1 MKTLSIST
9 IILLISISLLGQDFA
24 PINATWYYTECFDY
38 SGDIDYILFKS
49 EKDTVIN
56 DTACRK
62 ISKRHQV
69 FDRYRPK
76 EEYITEINN
85 KVFFFDTVFNQF
97 QTLYDFNTQV
107 GDYWDIKIRL
117 NPELQYDTVRV
128 KVDSI
133 KNITI
138 NDSIIEIRYVTY
150 FRLSQKN
157 NPDEHLKSQ
166 IFEKIGDINYMFNWY
181 YLTTDCID
189 FYFGNRSRGLRCYED
204 DDFGLYHH
212 DLQYACDYVNVGI
225 NETFMPSFTVF
236 PNPTKDIVKIE
247 GNNSSLRNSSICLY
261 DLYGNVL
268 FSKEFCTEINM
279 SPYSS
284 GIYFVS
290 ISDCSG
296 CKNIIKVIKE

>member
-1 MKTLSIST
+1 M
-9 IILLISISLLGQDFA
+9 LGQDFA
-24 PINATWYYTECFDY
+24 PINATWYYTESFNN

-69 FDRYRPK
+69 FDSFRPK

-117 NPELQYDTVRV
+117 NPTHQYDTIRVR
-128 KVDSI
+128 VDSI
-133 KNITI
+133 KSLII
-138 NDSIIEIRYVTY
+138 NDSLLENRYVTY
-150 FRLSQKN
+150 FRLSQEN
-157 NPDEHLKSQ
+157 TPDKHLKSQ
-166 IFEKIGDINYMFNWY
+166 VINKIGDVNYMFYWY
-181 YLTTDCID
+181 YLTTDYID
-189 FYFGNRSRGLRCYED
+189 FYSGNHSRGLRCYKD

-212 DLQYACDYVNVGI
+212 DLQYVCDYVHVGI
-225 NETFMPSFTVF
+225 NETFIPKFKVF
-236 PNPTKDIVKIE
+236 PNPTKDNVNIE
-247 GNNSSLRNSSICLY
+247 GTNSSLRNSFICLY

-268 FSKEFCTEINM
+268 FSKTFCTEIDM

-296 CKNIIKVIKE
+296 YVNIIKVIKE